1 MVVTVQPEL
10 KICGMT
16 DIVSVCCFAVKD
28 IDRKHGTRKKPSM
41 KSRAFRMA
49 GVEGFEPPT
58 QWLTAT
64 CSAD

>member
-1 MVVTVQPEL
+1 
-10 KICGMT
+10 MT
-16 DIVSVCCFAVKD
+16 DIVSACGVTVED
-28 IDRKHGTRKKPSM
+28 IDRKHGVKKALE
-41 KSRAFRMA
+41 KSRAFQMA